1 MLTRCKSF
9 CRASRHWLRRN
20 WGARIDAPV
29 SRSRFCLLRWHVY
42 AVRQRSQTISRGIH
56 KVRPQI
62 APGPFALARYIRCA
76 KECQL
81 LAAAFRSS
89 QVIGAGTHV
98 VLTRGCHRA
107 AFGTATRAR
116 PCRHPFF
123 MLRFLA
129 GASAGT
135 DGSFTGRA
143 GRGLGLSRRNERRT
157 EERHSDKSRDCK
169 FGSHKKVSP
178 KVTGCQQ
185 QLDAL
190 CADPMFGRW
199 RMFGK

>member
-1 MLTRCKSF
+1 VV
-9 CRASRHWLRRN
+9 RH
-20 WGARIDAPV
+20 
-29 SRSRFCLLRWHVY
+29 
-42 AVRQRSQTISRGIH
+42 RSQTISRGIH
-56 KVRPQI
+56 EVRPRI

-107 AFGTATRAR
+107 AFGTAARAR
-116 PCRHPFF
+116 PCRPFF

-129 GASAGT
+129 GSSPGT
-135 DGSFTGRA
+135 DGSLAGRHW
-143 GRGLGLSRRNERRT
+143 RGLGLSRRNERRA
-157 EERHSDKSRDCK
+157 EQRRNDDGRDCK

-178 KVTGCQQ
+178 KISGCEESKRKSAMKKPARTKVVRRAYEPLGKGRKTGG
-185 QLDAL
+185 
-190 CADPMFGRW
+190 PR
-199 RMFGK
+199 